1 MRKHGKTWWGQ
12 RFLAAL
18 ETFTNPARLARG
30 RGYAT
35 DNRIKK
41 WSLVQ
46 GTAKASVRGNIN
58 PYFGVY
64 KEPTYS
70 VKVNITTLS
79 SAQWQQIIAR
89 LSQKASFISR
99 LLLNEIPENIE
110 NVFDEV
116 GLHFL
121 PSGHKDFIVECSCP
135 DSEVPC
141 KHIAGVCFRLANLF
155 DQDPFLLFEMRGLSP
170 QELQR
175 ELLKSPLGK
184 VLATAK
190 MAQSHA
196 LIEAESFYQRPQQID
211 LPTQVNVTQFWQGE
225 KAIPKYFEPPQQ
237 AMIPALVIKKGG
249 DFPPFWEKSSSFI
262 ELMEEF
268 YTRMRKASLKEL

>member
-1 MRKHGKTWWGQ
+1 MSKHGKTWWGQ

-18 ETFTNPARLARG
+18 EKFTDASRLARG
-30 RGYAT
+30 RGYASE
-35 DNRIKK
+35 DRIKK
-41 WSLVQ
+41 WSLDQ
-46 GTAKASVRGNIN
+46 GQVTAKIRGNIN

-70 VKVNITTLS
+70 VKVKITTLS
-79 SAQWQQIIAR
+79 EAEWQKIIAR

-110 NVFDEV
+110 NAFGEV

-121 PSGHKDFIVECSCP
+121 PNSNKDFIVECSCP
-135 DSEVPC
+135 DYAVPC

-155 DQDPFLLFEMRGLSP
+155 DQDPFLLFEMRGLPP
-170 QELQR
+170 QQLQQ

-190 MAQSHA
+190 MAQQHA
-196 LIEAESFYQRPQQID
+196 LEKAESFYQRPQPID
-211 LPTQVNVTQFWQGE
+211 LPAQIHLEQFWQGQ
-225 KAIPKYFEPPQQ
+225 KAIPRYIESPQQ
-237 AMIPALVIKKGG
+237 AVIPALVIKKGG
-249 DFPPFWEKSSSFI
+249 DFPPFWEKSSSFLDI
-262 ELMEEF
+262 MEEF
-268 YTRMRKASLKEL
+268 YIRMRKSTLKE